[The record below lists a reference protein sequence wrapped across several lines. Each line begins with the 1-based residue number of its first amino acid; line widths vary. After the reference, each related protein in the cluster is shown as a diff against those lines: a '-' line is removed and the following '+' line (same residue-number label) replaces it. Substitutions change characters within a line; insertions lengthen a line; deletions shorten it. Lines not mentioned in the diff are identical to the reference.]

1 MKSVFL
7 CSAAIAVAGLALG
20 GCAGSG
26 GTRVAKTQYDYQ
38 VDQEKI
44 VSVNKWAND
53 RGYSVTWVNLP
64 RKGQKEANK
73 KD

>member
-1 MKSVFL
+1 MSKILL
-7 CSAAIAVAGLALG
+7 CCAAVSSLALA
-20 GCAGSG
+20 GCASSG
-26 GTRVAKTQYDYQ
+26 GSKKTSYDYQ

-64 RKGQKEANK
+64 HKGRQESGA

>member
-1 MKSVFL
+1 MNRTLF

-20 GCAGSG
+20 GCASTGGGS
-26 GTRVAKTQYDYQ
+26 TKTSYDYQ

-64 RKGQKEANK
+64 RKGHKDDK

>member
-1 MKSVFL
+1 MNRTLF
-7 CSAAIAVAGLALG
+7 CSAVIAVAGLALG
-20 GCAGSG
+20 GCASTGGGSK
-26 GTRVAKTQYDYQ
+26 KTSYDYQ

-64 RKGQKEANK
+64 RKGRADDDK